1 MEKEMIRFAK
11 EGDASL
17 VMWRPP
23 ASLLAS
29 ETVPC
34 CLLIPVMSRTGGML
48 VAIPENFLATG
59 ALLDGL
65 SSSDGALLGPSRSF
79 EAEMLVEDE
88 FSGQVSVLEN
98 SGRFLI
104 LDVDDS
110 CAGAFELYDYAVEL
124 PSDTMPFLK
133 ERPDS
138 LPNIAG
144 IIEEVKAWIELVS
157 DSRLHFYSAREEEEA
172 TPKVAPGVKKANP
185 KRTSNAALAEQV
197 AALASQIQMIAQQ
210 QEAFV
215 KAQSQNLG
223 SAAPAGDP
231 VLQVPTIQRLPAL
244 STGLRVAATPAKQ
257 ALALVGPP
265 PKTKAPTVADVPRG
279 EHADGGD
286 LNPILSADA
295 PSPIVAAIS
304 QQSMALTQLVAHLAG
319 GDPIGEL
326 SSSSSSSNSLNTKGV
341 ARRERM
347 QAELAGRTS
356 NYFMQM
362 QQQLHKKMLP
372 SRPIPQTEEELSA
385 SNLSM
390 TSYMERYGGYR
401 NNKEMG
407 MAMWIASHAVDAAAQ
422 NDFRATKEYLSLLV
436 IAMEQAT
443 LDGNWSV
450 ASILSLL
457 ESPPNQVFQERA
469 QSVAMMDRPFS
480 PLVPP
485 SWAATALAY
494 LKEIEV
500 LSSRKTEIK
509 FTKPNKTDPKADADV
524 PSTPSPR
531 RRPKFPKKPKG
542 APPDAPP
549 QK

>member
-1 MEKEMIRFAK
+1 MEKEVIKFAK
-11 EGDASL
+11 DADASL
-17 VMWRPP
+17 VIWRPP
-23 ASLLAS
+23 ASLLMQ

-34 CLLIPVMSRTGGML
+34 CLLIPVMSRSGGL
-48 VAIPENFLATG
+48 LCAIPENFLATG
-59 ALLDGL
+59 VLLDGL
-65 SSSDGALLGPSRSF
+65 SSAEGALLGPSRSF
-79 EAEMLVEDE
+79 ESEMLVEDE
-88 FSGQVSVLEN
+88 FTGQISVIEAV
-98 SGRFLI
+98 GRFLV
-104 LDVDDS
+104 LDLDDS
-110 CAGAFELYDYAVEL
+110 CLGAFEVYDYNTEIPPECL
-124 PSDTMPFLK
+124 PFLR

-144 IIEEVKAWIELVS
+144 VLEEIKNWIELVS
-157 DSRLHFYSAREEEEA
+157 DSRLHFYSAREEEEVA
-172 TPKVAPGVKKANP
+172 TKASPGVKKAAP

-197 AALASQIQMIAQQ
+197 ASLAAQIQLVVKQ
-210 QEAFV
+210 QEV
-215 KAQSQNLG
+215 LSKAQNATSG
-223 SAAPAGDP
+223 YVDPAGGP
-231 VLQVPTIQRLPAL
+231 ALHVPSVQRLPAL
-244 STGLRVAATPAKQ
+244 SAGLGLTATPAKQ
-257 ALALVGPP
+257 SLALVGPP
-265 PKTKAPTVADVPRG
+265 PKTKATVVLDVEEEG
-279 EHADGGD
+279 QDDGGD
-286 LNPILSADA
+286 IITA
-295 PSPIVAAIS
+295 PGGQAASPIVAAIS
-304 QQSMALTQLVAHLAG
+304 QQSIALTQLVAHLAG

-326 SSSSSSSNSLNTKGV
+326 SSSSSSSASLNTKGV
-341 ARRERM
+341 ARREKM

-356 NYFMQM
+356 TFFMQL
-362 QQQLHKKMLP
+362 QQQLHKKMNP
-372 SRPIPQTEEELSA
+372 SRPIPQSETELAA

-443 LDGNWSV
+443 LDGNWNV

-469 QSVAMMDRPFS
+469 QSVAMLDRPFA

-485 SWAATALAY
+485 TWAATALAY

-500 LSSRKTEIK
+500 LTSRKSEMK
-509 FTKPNKTDPKADADV
+509 VNKPVKTDQDLPG
-524 PSTPSPR
+524 PPSPK

-542 APPDAPP
+542 ASPDASP

>member
-1 MEKEMIRFAK
+1 MEKEVIRYAK
-11 EGDASL
+11 DADASL
-17 VMWRPP
+17 VVWRPP
-23 ASLLAS
+23 ASLLKQ

-34 CLLIPVMSRTGGML
+34 CLLIPVMSRSGGML
-48 VAIPENFLATG
+48 CAIPENFLATG
-59 ALLDGL
+59 VLLDGL
-65 SSSDGALLGPSRSF
+65 SSAEGALLGPSRSF

-88 FSGQVSVLEN
+88 FTGQVSVLEAP
-98 SGRFLI
+98 GMFLV
-104 LDVDDS
+104 LDLDDS
-110 CAGAFELYDYAVEL
+110 CLGAFEPYDYSTEL
-124 PSDTMPFLK
+124 PQDCVPFLK

-138 LPNIAG
+138 LPNIVG
-144 IIEEVKAWIELVS
+144 VIEEINNWIALVS

-172 TPKVAPGVKKANP
+172 APKAAPGAKKAPP

-197 AALASQIQMIAQQ
+197 AALAAQIQMIAKQ
-210 QEAFV
+210 QEVFA
-215 KAQSQNLG
+215 KAQNPTLG
-223 SAAPAGDP
+223 SAIPAGDHA
-231 VLQVPTIQRLPAL
+231 LQVPTVQRLPAL
-244 STGLRVAATPAKQ
+244 SAGLGLSTTPAKQ
-257 ALALVGPP
+257 SLALVGPP
-265 PKTKAPTVADVPRG
+265 PKTKAVTVLGVEEEEQG
-279 EHADGGD
+279 GGGD
-286 LNPILSADA
+286 ALQIGGEPAA
-295 PSPIVAAIS
+295 SPIVAAIS

-326 SSSSSSSNSLNTKGV
+326 SSSSASSSGLNTKGV
-341 ARRERM
+341 ARREKM

-356 NYFMQM
+356 NFFMQL
-362 QQQLHKKMLP
+362 QQQLHKKMNP
-372 SRPIPQTEEELSA
+372 SRPIPQSEAELAA
-385 SNLSM
+385 SSLSM

-407 MAMWIASHAVDAAAQ
+407 MAMWIASHAVDAASQ

-469 QSVAMMDRPFS
+469 QAVALMDRPFS

-500 LSSRKTEIK
+500 LTNRKSEMKVIK
-509 FTKPNKTDPKADADV
+509 PAKGDQESPGP
-524 PSTPSPR
+524 PSPK

-542 APPDAPP
+542 ASPDAPP

>member
-110 CAGAFELYDYAVEL
+110 CAGAFELYDYTVEL
-124 PSDTMPFLK
+124 PSDTLPFLK

-231 VLQVPTIQRLPAL
+231 VLQVPTVQRLPAL

-286 LNPILSADA
+286 LNPIISADA
-295 PSPIVAAIS
+295 PSPILAAIS

-372 SRPIPQTEEELSA
+372 SRPIPQSEEELSA

-450 ASILSLL
+450 ASILSL
-457 ESPPNQVFQERA
+457 
-469 QSVAMMDRPFS
+469 
-480 PLVPP
+480 

-549 QK
+549 PK

>member
-1 MEKEMIRFAK
+1 MEKEVIRFAK
-11 EGDASL
+11 DGDASL
-17 VMWRPP
+17 VVWKPP
-23 ASLLAS
+23 ASLLYH
-29 ETVPC
+29 ETLPC
-34 CLLIPVMSRTGGML
+34 CLLIPVMSRDGGML
-48 VAIPENFLATG
+48 VAIPENFIATG
-59 ALLDGL
+59 ALMDAL
-65 SSSDGALLGPSRSF
+65 SSTDGALLGPSRSF

-88 FSGQVSVLEN
+88 FTGQVSVLEAA
-98 SGRFLI
+98 GRFLI
-104 LDVDDS
+104 LDIDDS
-110 CAGAFELYDYAVEL
+110 CLGAFDAYDYNTEL
-124 PSDTMPFLK
+124 PPDCVPFLK

-138 LPNIAG
+138 LPNIAA
-144 IIEEVKAWIELVS
+144 IMDEVKSWIELVA
-157 DSRLHFYSAREEEEA
+157 DSRLHFYSAREEEEVP
-172 TPKVAPGVKKANP
+172 PKASPGVKKATP

-197 AALASQIQMIAQQ
+197 AALASQIQWIAKQ

-215 KAQSQNLG
+215 KSQ
-223 SAAPAGDP
+223 AAPKASATP
-231 VLQVPTIQRLPAL
+231 VGEPLLQVPSIQRLPAL
-244 STGLRVAATPAKQ
+244 SAGLGIATTPAKQ

-265 PKTKAPTVADVPRG
+265 PKTKGPVVPDAPG
-279 EHADGGD
+279 EEFAEAGGSSHQLPVD
-286 LNPILSADA
+286 S

-326 SSSSSSSNSLNTKGV
+326 STSGSSGTGINTKGV
-341 ARRERM
+341 ARREKL
-347 QAELAGRTS
+347 QSELAGRTS
-356 NYFMQM
+356 TFFMQM

-372 SRPIPQTEEELSA
+372 SRPIPQSESELAA

-390 TSYMERYGGYR
+390 CSYMERYGGYR

-422 NDFRATKEYLSLLV
+422 DDFRATKEYLSLLV

-443 LDGNWSV
+443 LDGHWGV

-469 QSVAMMDRPFS
+469 QAVAMMDRPFS

-494 LKEIEV
+494 LREIEV
-500 LSSRKTEIK
+500 LSNRKSEVK
-509 FTKPNKTDPKADADV
+509 NAKPTKVDPET

-542 APPDAPP
+542 APEAPSA
-549 QK
+549 K